1 MIIHD
6 CINEP
11 TPAAASFGLSASQ
24 RTRLILLNAILFGG
38 IRNLLYICSGFRIEG
53 RYG

>member
-1 MIIHD
+1 M
-6 CINEP
+6 NP
-11 TPAAASFGLSASQ
+11 M
-24 RTRLILLNAILFGG
+24 RLRGQINAILFGG